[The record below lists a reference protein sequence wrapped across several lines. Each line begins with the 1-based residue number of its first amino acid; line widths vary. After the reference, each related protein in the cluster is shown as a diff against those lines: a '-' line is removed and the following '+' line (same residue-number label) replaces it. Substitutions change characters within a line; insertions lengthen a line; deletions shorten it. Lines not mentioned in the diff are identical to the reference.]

1 MGFPSSSAR
10 TLPGK
15 RVLPYLAGMIATDLM
30 LKPLLNYLLKK
41 VVVTD
46 GNFDYHTD
54 GKITGG
60 YE

>member
-1 MGFPSSSAR
+1 M
-10 TLPGK
+10 
-15 RVLPYLAGMIATDLM
+15 LPYLAGMIATDLM